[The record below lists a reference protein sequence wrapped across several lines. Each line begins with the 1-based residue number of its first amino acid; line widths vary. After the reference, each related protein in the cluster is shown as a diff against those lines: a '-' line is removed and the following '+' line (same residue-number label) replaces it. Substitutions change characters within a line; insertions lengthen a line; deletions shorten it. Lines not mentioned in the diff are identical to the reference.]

1 MLEAHTRAV
10 EIGVRGFVAKSTIT
24 LQLDFGLR
32 GRSLKGVSKKLSEA
46 AEAFAVVNQPELNLR
61 REILSRCL
69 LNISVVSGSG
79 MYPNPS

>member
-24 LQLDFGLR
+24 LQLDFGIR

-46 AEAFAVVNQPELNLR
+46 AEKVSQRLWLR
-61 REILSRCL
+61 HSQL
-69 LNISVVSGSG
+69 
-79 MYPNPS
+79 